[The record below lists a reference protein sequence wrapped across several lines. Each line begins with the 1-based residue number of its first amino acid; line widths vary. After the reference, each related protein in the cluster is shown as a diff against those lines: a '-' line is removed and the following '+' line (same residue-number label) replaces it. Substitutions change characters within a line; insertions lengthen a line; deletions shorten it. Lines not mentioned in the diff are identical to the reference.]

1 MSPSIISFLTSV
13 PQPFL
18 TPYHRL
24 YGRVILTPLLLGH
37 VVLYLAFFAQSASPT
52 PAFGSLLAKRVWDPD
67 VQWGLSA
74 VGMAVVVLFVL
85 TRPLG
90 QRSRGPGQG
99 SGLGLGL
106 TALLSGSSS
115 SMNDQRWR
123 FYIAHVLLVGV
134 FCLAMYWH
142 VAQAKPYV
150 LETLGSFV
158 FSLFL

>member
-1 MSPSIISFLTSV
+1 MSFLTSI

-24 YGRVILTPLLLGH
+24 YGRIVLSPLLLGH
-37 VVLYLAFFAQSASPT
+37 VVLYLAFFAQSASPN
-52 PAFGSLLAKRVWDPD
+52 PAFGSLLAKRLCDPD
-67 VQWGLSA
+67 VQWGLGA

-90 QRSRGPGQG
+90 QRSRGLGPGPGQG
-99 SGLGLGL
+99 SGLGL
-106 TALLSGSSS
+106 TALVSGPSS

-123 FYIAHVLLVGV
+123 FYMAHVLFVGV
-134 FCLAMYWH
+134 FCLAIYWH